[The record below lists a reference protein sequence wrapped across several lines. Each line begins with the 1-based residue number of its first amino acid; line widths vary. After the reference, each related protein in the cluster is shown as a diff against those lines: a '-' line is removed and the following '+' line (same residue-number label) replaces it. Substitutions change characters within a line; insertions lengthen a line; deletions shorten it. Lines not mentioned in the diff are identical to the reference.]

1 MIDLSFPRDL
11 VMIGAVFGLAA
22 FIWSGWAQEAPPDRA
37 VFRIIL
43 GGLSAAGLALA
54 VPSIFLA
61 IGNWSEP
68 SAIATGTTAFT
79 IYIVVVWAEIVAAA
93 VLSFFALRSGHAE
106 AVAPLILAIVGIHF
120 FALAVG
126 LRPAGTPPRGGAHRR
141 SSRSLRSSSPA
152 SLAAPS
158 FWCGVLGAPVLLAIG
173 LWCLLAGRAALAAG

>member
-1 MIDLSFPRDL
+1 MMIDLSFPRDL

-22 FIWSGWAQEAPPDRA
+22 FIWSGWAQEAPPDRV
-37 VFRIIL
+37 VFRILL

-61 IGNWSEP
+61 IGHWSEP

-79 IYIVVVWAEIVAAA
+79 IYIVVVWAEIIAAA
-93 VLSFFALRSGHAE
+93 VLSFFAVRSGHAE

-120 FALAVG
+120 FALAVVFAQPV
-126 LRPAGTPPRGGAHRR
+126 LHLAGALITIIAIAAYLIP
-141 SSRSLRSSSPA
+141 RSLG
-152 SLAAPS
+152 APS

-173 LWCLLAGRAALAAG
+173 LWCLLAGRAALAVD